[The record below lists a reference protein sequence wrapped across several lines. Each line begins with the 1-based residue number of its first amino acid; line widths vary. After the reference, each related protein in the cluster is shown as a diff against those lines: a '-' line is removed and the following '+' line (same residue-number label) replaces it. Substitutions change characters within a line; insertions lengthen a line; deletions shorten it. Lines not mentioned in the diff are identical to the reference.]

1 MLSGVKFIPRD
12 QVHGEDLDSVSK
24 ERKKSDRRREKS
36 KRKGRSSR
44 DSSDDD
50 DGLEKI
56 KKGSRKKKWYS
67 SDEDSSIYTTESESE
82 KGEKKRRMRAKK
94 KRGDG
99 LSRDSGERSKGRS
112 RSRSGKKEYTSED
125 EEDSSYSSDGS
136 DTILGR
142 QGKRQKL
149 DRKDGS
155 KRNKIKG
162 EATCGTVDSTSEME
176 IARKEMG
183 LDWMLRS
190 ESKKPVVTE
199 TEETLSEEVPVEE
212 SKKANP
218 KELNPYLKDNGSGYP
233 EESGAKVGADQLLSS
248 SLVGDGGASWR
259 LKALKRAQEQAAR
272 EGRRFN
278 EVVEE
283 RWSSL
288 GELTA
293 AVASHAAAPA
303 RAHLRAIKNRQR
315 GITEENSQDSDK
327 LGRRDSKRDY
337 LKDVSVR
344 HHEMKAPK
352 VQDSLSWGKR
362 KSQQVVAEGAG
373 VISAAVSSLNKFA
386 NDGNF
391 MHDFGSKMSNN
402 SDGSV
407 LESSE
412 LEKVSLEANTPGERS
427 VVVKNE
433 MSENQLAA
441 KVMQL
446 RLKGKH
452 EEADKLMQEAK
463 VMNTKQGNQDHS
475 IRSGTEGSSS
485 RYAMQKISSEQKK
498 GEDDGDM
505 HLAHKIMQNKQFRA
519 STQADDEYDFEDGPS
534 RKSRKKQG
542 GDDHKSIQKKTN
554 RFLTQQER
562 CLFCLENPNR
572 PMHLVVSIA
581 NFTYLML
588 PKWQPVVPGHC
599 CILPIQHESA
609 TRTVDDNVW
618 TEIRNFK
625 KCLIMMFAKQ
635 EKEVV
640 FLETVMGLA
649 QQRRHCMV
657 ECIPLPE
664 DIAKEAPLYF
674 KKAIDEAEDEWSQ
687 HNAKKL
693 IDTSQKGLRNSI
705 PKHFPYFHVEF
716 GLNKGFVHV
725 IDDEKQFNISLGL
738 NVIRGMLHLAE
749 EDMYRRRRY
758 EAVEVQKQ
766 AVESFSKEW
775 KHFDWTKQLHE
786 T

>member
-1 MLSGVKFIPRD
+1 MFSGVKFISRD
-12 QVHGEDLDSVSK
+12 QVDGDLDSASK
-24 ERKKSDRRREKS
+24 ERKKSDRRREKN
-36 KRKGRSSR
+36 KKKGESSR

-50 DGLEKI
+50 GLVKI

-67 SDEDSSIYTTESESE
+67 SDEDSSLYSSESESD
-82 KGEKKRRMRAKK
+82 KDEKKRRSKAKK
-94 KRGDG
+94 KRD
-99 LSRDSGERSKGRS
+99 DSP
-112 RSRSGKKEYTSED
+112 
-125 EEDSSYSSDGS
+125 
-136 DTILGR
+136 
-142 QGKRQKL
+142 
-149 DRKDGS
+149 
-155 KRNKIKG
+155 
-162 EATCGTVDSTSEME
+162 SEME

-183 LDWMLRS
+183 LDWMLRA
-190 ESKKPVVTE
+190 ESKKPAVVE
-199 TEETLSEEVPVEE
+199 TEENLSEEVPVEE
-212 SKKANP
+212 PKVNP
-218 KELNPYLKDNGSGYP
+218 KELNPYFKDSGSGYP
-233 EESGAKVGADQLLSS
+233 EEKDGAKVGADQLLSS
-248 SLVGDGGASWR
+248 SLVGDGGASWK

-272 EGRRFN
+272 EGRNFN
-278 EVVEE
+278 EVVQE
-283 RWSSL
+283 RWGSL

-293 AVASHAAAPA
+293 SVASNAAAPA
-303 RAHLRAIKNRQR
+303 RAHLRAIKNRQK
-315 GITEENSQDSDK
+315 GITEETSPDSDK
-327 LGRRDSKRDY
+327 HGRRPSKRQEY

-344 HHEMKAPK
+344 HHEMRIPK
-352 VQDSLSWGKR
+352 VQGSLSWGKR
-362 KSQQVVAEGAG
+362 KSHQHMEAEGAG
-373 VISAAVSSLNKFA
+373 VISAAVSSLNKFS
-386 NDGNF
+386 NDGSF
-391 MHDFGSKMSNN
+391 MHDFKMSNN
-402 SDGSV
+402 SDGSI
-407 LESSE
+407 LEE
-412 LEKVSLEANTPGERS
+412 VSVEANTPGERS
-427 VVVKNE
+427 AEVKNE
-433 MSENQLAA
+433 MSANQLAA
-441 KVMQL
+441 KAMQL

-452 EEADKLMQEAK
+452 EEAEKLMQEVK
-463 VMNTKQGNQDHS
+463 VMNTKQENQDNS
-475 IRSGTEGSSS
+475 IRSRTDGSSS
-485 RYAMQKISSEQKK
+485 RYGMQKIPAAGPKK
-498 GEDDGDM
+498 GEDDADM
-505 HLAHKIMQNKQFRA
+505 NLARKIMQNKKFSI

-534 RKSRKKQG
+534 RKSRKKQV
-542 GDDHKSIQKKTN
+542 GDDSKIQKKTN

-588 PKWQPVVPGHC
+588 PQWQPMVPGHC

-657 ECIPLPE
+657 ECIPLPQ

-725 IDDEKQFNISLGL
+725 IDDEKQFNSSLGL
-738 NVIRGMLHLAE
+738 NVVRGMLHLAE

-766 AVESFSKEW
+766 AVASFSKEW
-775 KHFDWTKQLHE
+775 NHFDWTKQLHQ
-786 T
+786 TS